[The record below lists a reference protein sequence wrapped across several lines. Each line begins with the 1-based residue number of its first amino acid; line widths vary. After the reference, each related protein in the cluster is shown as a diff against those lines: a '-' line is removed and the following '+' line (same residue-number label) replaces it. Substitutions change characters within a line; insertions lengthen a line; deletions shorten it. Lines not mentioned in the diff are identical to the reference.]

1 MKGMTIYSTESSGG
15 RPKDRGIIPPYP
27 GIIPSYPGI
36 ISGLHRKARNKL
48 FFAFFFVFGVFFLR
62 LLIEAF
68 ELLGSLFVYLFDE
81 LEDGFVLVFEEVLGL
96 GQIAT

>member
-1 MKGMTIYSTESSGG
+1 MRGRTIYPPALSGG
-15 RPKDRGIIPPYP
+15 RQSDGALIPPYP